1 MLYIA
6 YTHGN
11 PLGPS
16 LEVNSPGLCCDCVT
30 LDVLPGQ
37 SRPSE
42 KDVSSF
48 CFIFLDTGQHYLGK
62 LLTGRPLQPTPLSAP
77 GLLVSPNTGE
87 AGNSHGAQSGSIWVS
102 MWNLHSDLTGWAML
116 TGCLGRAGNHSIS
129 QLPCSSLLSSCGRTA
144 WLLCHREM
152 KCSPRVSDLPSYCC
166 SVLISQLSLSC
177 WDLLQWSSH
186 TARACSH

>member
-30 LDVLPGQ
+30 LDVSPGQ
-37 SRPSE
+37 SQPSE

-48 CFIFLDTGQHYLGK
+48 CFIFLDTGQRYLGK

-102 MWNLHSDLTGWAML
+102 MWNLCSDLTGGAML

-129 QLPCSSLLSSCGRTA
+129 QLPCSSRQLWKNCLASLPVSNEMLTQSEWPPILLLLSPDLSVVPE
-144 WLLCHREM
+144 LLG
-152 KCSPRVSDLPSYCC
+152 
-166 SVLISQLSLSC
+166 LIAVVFPHC
-177 WDLLQWSSH
+177 
-186 TARACSH
+186 